1 MNDRGRVRPT
11 LLTAVL
17 LTAVL
22 LTAAALS
29 SACSPGGAPDVVVT
43 DPALGAT
50 ESEVAAMYLDFA
62 NRGGGD
68 DAVVAASCTCAGE
81 VTLHITEH
89 AEGRSKMVDADV
101 LELPAGAEVRMGP
114 AGSHV
119 MLEQL
124 TMPLRVGGSVEV
136 TLEFERSDPRT
147 IQVPIVELASLNDRI
162 AR

>member
-1 MNDRGRVRPT
+1 MNARGRLRPPRAI
-11 LLTAVL
+11 AVML
-17 LTAVL
+17 MVVVAVGP
-22 LTAAALS
+22 
-29 SACSPGGAPDVVVT
+29 ACSEEGSPDVIVT

-50 ESEVAAMYLDFA
+50 GSEVAAMYLDFS
-62 NRGGGD
+62 NHGGD
-68 DAVVAASCTCAGE
+68 DAVVAASCTCAEE
-81 VTLHITEH
+81 VTLHITDH
-89 AEGRSKMVDADV
+89 AGGRSKMVDADV

-124 TMPLRVGGSVEV
+124 TVPLHVGGSVEV

>member
-1 MNDRGRVRPT
+1 MNARGRLRPT
-11 LLTAVL
+11 RAI
-17 LTAVL
+17 AVL
-22 LTAAALS
+22 LTAAALGP
-29 SACSPGGAPDVVVT
+29 ACSPGGAPDVIVS

-50 ESEVAAMYLDFA
+50 GSEVAAMYLDFS
-62 NRGGGD
+62 NRGGD
-68 DAVVAASCTCAGE
+68 DAVVAASCTCAEE
-81 VTLHITEH
+81 VTLHITDH
-89 AEGRSKMVDADV
+89 AGGRSKMVDADV

-124 TMPLRVGGSVEV
+124 TVPLQVGGSVEV